1 MGSALATR
9 RKTTALGEERKQAIL
24 AAARHEFERYG
35 YAGSR
40 MQRIA
45 DMADVP
51 KSNVHYYFRSKD
63 ELYNAV
69 LEDVVGL
76 WNQAFK
82 SLDPDEDPKTV
93 LAEFVRKKV
102 EFTRLYPEATRIFAS
117 EMLHGA
123 PHLSKELNDKMN
135 AWTEQRAGVI
145 AEWIRLGKIDPID
158 PYHLIFM
165 IWSSTQHFAGYEAQI
180 KSIYGVERL
189 GKSYFDAQAESLTTM
204 VHRICGL
211 D

>member
-1 MGSALATR
+1 MLATQ
-9 RKTTALGEERKQAIL
+9 RKTTALGEERKQSIL
-24 AAARHEFERYG
+24 VAAREEFEQFG

-40 MQRIA
+40 MQHIA

-51 KSNVHYYFRSKD
+51 KANIHYYFHSKL

-69 LEDVVGL
+69 LEDVVHL
-76 WNQAFK
+76 WDQTFE
-82 SLDPDEDPKTV
+82 SLDPDDDPKKV
-93 LAEFVRKKV
+93 LADFVRKKV

-123 PHLSKELNDKMN
+123 PHLSSELNEKMN
-135 AWTEQRAGVI
+135 AWTQDRAQVI
-145 AEWIRLGKIDPID
+145 AQWIRKGKIAPID

-180 KSIYGVERL
+180 KLIYEVRKL
-189 GKSYFDAQAESLTTM
+189 GKKDFDDQAKSLTTM

-211 D
+211 E